1 MINKSE
7 PRYKRFPCVMPSW
20 DNTPR
25 RKKEA
30 VIFNNS
36 TPELFRK
43 WLIAAII
50 KAHQMNEEERI
61 VFINAWNE

>member
-1 MINKSE
+1 
-7 PRYKRFPCVMPSW
+7 MPSW